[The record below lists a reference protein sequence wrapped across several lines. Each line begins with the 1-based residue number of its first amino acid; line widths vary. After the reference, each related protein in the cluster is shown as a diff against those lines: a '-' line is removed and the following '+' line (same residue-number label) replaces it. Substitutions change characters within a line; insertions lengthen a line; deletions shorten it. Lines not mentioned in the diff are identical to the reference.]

1 MCTIRNILNILSGFL
16 TPTIA
21 ILAIWI
27 AYRQY
32 KIQEYRVRFDLYG
45 ARITIYESIMKFL
58 STVRQKGTASDDEL
72 FTFLRETSRS
82 KFLFKGEM
90 EKHIDAIYDKA
101 VELQYVQKQLS
112 NEALPVGQDRT
123 NFAKQARE
131 HFKWLGEQHD
141 KTNKMF
147 IKYIKLDK

>member
-1 MCTIRNILNILSGFL
+1 
-16 TPTIA
+16 
-21 ILAIWI
+21 
-27 AYRQY
+27 
-32 KIQEYRVRFDLYG
+32 
-45 ARITIYESIMKFL
+45 MKFL